1 MEKMNTKLD
10 KLIPN
15 TILIPLWDAFSLFGL
30 TI

>member
-1 MEKMNTKLD
+1 MEKMNSKLD

-15 TILIPLWDAFSLFGL
+15 TILIPLWGAVRLFGL